1 MCRIVGLAGFT
12 PSQRLKTHLIAMR
25 DAMARGGP
33 DDAGLFIDEEN
44 AVALGNRRLSIIDLS
59 PLGHQPMCND
69 DESIWITY
77 NGELYNFPELRNELE
92 LLGYSF
98 TSQTDTEVIL
108 KAFEEWRESAFEKF
122 IGMFAFCIYDKRR
135 RLLYLVRDHAGIKPL
150 YYSFKDNALIFASET
165 RALMTFDPSWPEHS
179 EWRIY
184 FLLFGHL
191 PEPFTTLRDV
201 YMLPKGSF
209 LRLDLSTMTHTIQ
222 NYFFFRFSDTI
233 GEEQAAVEG
242 VRGIVQK
249 AIKRHLISDVTTGV
263 FLSGGIDSSLITLL
277 ASQYQGE
284 RLKTLSVIFD
294 EKNYS
299 EEKYQNI
306 VLQKTK
312 SQHTAYRVTE
322 RDFADNLDDIF
333 SAMDQPTIDGINSYF
348 ISKCAKE
355 AGFKVVLS
363 GLGGDELFGG
373 YPSFDR
379 IKKVWFLRNSK
390 MKSLSSLSEHIP
402 DSKYN
407 KLSFLTLKDPLNY
420 YLFFRGLFPV
430 RTVAE
435 MLDAERSD
443 IVNAI
448 ERIPVD
454 VQKDMTPG
462 NFASFLETNL
472 YMQNQLLKDADCM
485 SMWHSV
491 EVRVPLLDKE
501 LMEFAFSVRDAIK
514 FNSGQPKH
522 LLIKAFQDILPKE
535 IVTRKKQGFTFP
547 FQLWMKNDPEKF
559 FADAPAKYGK
569 TISKAIKSFKNGR
582 LHWSRFWALAVM
594 ERWNKGVSQPFLTN
608 SIID

>member
-1 MCRIVGLAGFT
+1 MCRIVGIAGFE
-12 PSQRLKTHLIAMR
+12 SMQSMRACLIAMR
-25 DAMARGGP
+25 DAMAHGGP

-44 AVALGNRRLSIIDLS
+44 SIALGNRRLSILDLS

-92 LLGYSF
+92 LLGHSF
-98 TSQTDTEVIL
+98 GSNADTEVIL
-108 KAFEEWRESAFEKF
+108 KAFQEWRETAFERF
-122 IGMFAFCIYDKRR
+122 IGMFAFCIYDKK
-135 RLLYLVRDHAGIKPL
+135 LKMLYLVRDHAGIKPL
-150 YYSFKDNALIFASET
+150 YYSFTNNTLIFASET
-165 RALMTFDPSWPEHS
+165 RAFRTFDPSWPEYH
-179 EWRIY
+179 EWKIY

-191 PEPFTTLRDV
+191 PEPYTTLKNV

-209 LRLDLSTMTHTIQ
+209 LRLDLPTMTHTIQ
-222 NYFFFRFSDTI
+222 NYFLFRFSDTV
-233 GEEQAAVEG
+233 GEEHSAVEG
-242 VRGIVQK
+242 VRDIVQR

-263 FLSGGIDSSLITLL
+263 FLSGGTDSSLITLL
-277 ASQYQGE
+277 ASRYQGE
-284 RLKTLSVIFD
+284 RLKTLSVVFD

-299 EEKYQNI
+299 EEKYQNL

-312 SQHTAYRVTE
+312 SEHTAYRVTE

-402 DSKYN
+402 YSKYN
-407 KLSFLTLKDPLNY
+407 KVSFLGLKDPLNY

-443 IVNAI
+443 VVNAV
-448 ERIPVD
+448 ERIPVN
-454 VQKDMTPG
+454 VHKDMTPG
-462 NFASFLETNL
+462 NFASFLETNF
-472 YMQNQLLKDADCM
+472 YMQNQLLKDTDCM

-501 LMEFAFSVRDAIK
+501 LMEFVFSVRDSIK
-514 FNSGQPKH
+514 FNTGHPKH
-522 LLIKAFQDILPKE
+522 LLIKAFRDILPEE
-535 IVTRKKQGFTFP
+535 IVTRRKQGFTFP
-547 FQLWMKNDPEKF
+547 FQLWMKREPERF
-559 FADAPAKYGK
+559 FAGDPGK
-569 TISKAIKSFKNGR
+569 NGNAVSRAIKSFRNGR

-594 ERWNKGVSQPFLTN
+594 KRWGQNMSVPLLR
-608 SIID
+608 

>member
-1 MCRIVGLAGFT
+1 MCRIIGLTGFK
-12 PSQRLKTHLIAMR
+12 SKQRMRAHLIAMR
-25 DAMARGGP
+25 DAMAHGGP

-44 AVALGNRRLSIIDLS
+44 NIALGNRRLSIIDPS

-77 NGELYNFPELRNELE
+77 NGELYNFPELQRELE

-98 TSQTDTEVIL
+98 RSHTDTEVIL
-108 KAFEEWRESAFEKF
+108 KAFDEWRETAFEKF
-122 IGMFAFCIYDKRR
+122 IGMFAFCIYDKKRKM
-135 RLLYLVRDHAGIKPL
+135 LYLVRDHAGIKPL
-150 YYSFKDNALIFASET
+150 YYSFRDNALIFASEM
-165 RALMTFDPSWPEHS
+165 RAFMTLDPSWPENP
-179 EWRIY
+179 EWRVY

-201 YMLPKGSF
+201 CMLPKGSF

-222 NYFFFRFSDTI
+222 NYYLFRFSDTV
-233 GEEQAAVEG
+233 GEERAAIEG
-242 VRGIVQK
+242 VREIVQK

-284 RLKTLSVIFD
+284 RLKTLSVVFD
-294 EKNYS
+294 EKEYS
-299 EEKYQNI
+299 EEKYQRL
-306 VLQKTK
+306 VLDKTK

-322 RDFADNLDDIF
+322 KDFADNLDDIF

-390 MKSLSSLSEHIP
+390 IKSLSGLSEHIP

-420 YLFFRGLFPV
+420 YLLFRGLFPV
-430 RTVAE
+430 KTVAE
-435 MLDAERSD
+435 MLDAERND

-472 YMQNQLLKDADCM
+472 YMQNQLLKDTDCM

-501 LMEFAFSVRDAIK
+501 LMAFAFSVRDAIK
-514 FNSGQPKH
+514 FNSGEPKH
-522 LLIKAFQDILPKE
+522 LLIKAFGDILPEE
-535 IVTRKKQGFTFP
+535 IVTRRKQGFTFP
-547 FQLWMKNDPEKF
+547 FQLWMKNDPDKF
-559 FADAPAKYGK
+559 FADDPGKCGK
-569 TISKAIKSFKNGR
+569 TISRAVKSFKIGQ

-594 ERWNKGVSQPFLTN
+594 KRWEQTMSVSALR
-608 SIID
+608 